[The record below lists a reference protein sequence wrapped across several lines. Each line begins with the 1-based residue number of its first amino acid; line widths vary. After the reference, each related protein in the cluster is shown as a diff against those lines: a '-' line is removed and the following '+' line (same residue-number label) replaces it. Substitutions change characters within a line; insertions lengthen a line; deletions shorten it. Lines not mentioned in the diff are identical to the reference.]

1 MDCWHRE
8 IDRASTEDEVVARAK
23 DYLVL
28 WAPSELEPLVRSERT
43 LQLEDG
49 ADIVRYQRRLAEG
62 YFEARCSPP
71 RAEQFQELSSYFW
84 HAAAR
89 IREIRRAV

>member
-8 IDRASTEDEVVARAK
+8 IERAKSEDEVVDRAQ

-28 WAPSELEPLVRSERT
+28 YSPQELEPLRQSDPAVR
-43 LQLEDG
+43 LESG
-49 ADIVRYQRRLAEG
+49 ADIVRYQRRLADGCYESRVSLV
-62 YFEARCSPP
+62 EPL
-71 RAEQFQELSSYFW
+71 EELASYFW

-89 IREIRRAV
+89 IRELRRTA

>member
-8 IDRASTEDEVVARAK
+8 IERANSEDEVVDRAQ

-28 WAPSELEPLVRSERT
+28 WSPDELQPLLRADAA
-43 LQLEDG
+43 LHLESG

-62 YFEARCSPP
+62 CFEIRPSEIEPL
-71 RAEQFQELSSYFW
+71 EELASYFW

-89 IREIRRAV
+89 IRELRRTA

>member
-8 IDRASTEDEVVARAK
+8 IDRANTETEVVARAK

-28 WAPSELEPLVRSERT
+28 WSPNELQPLMHSDSN
-43 LQLEDG
+43 LHIEDG

-62 YFEARCSPP
+62 YFEARCAPP
-71 RAEQFQELSSYFW
+71 RAEQYQELSSYFW

-89 IREIRRAV
+89 IRELRRAP

>member
-8 IDRASTEDEVVARAK
+8 IERAKSEDEVVDRAQ

-28 WAPSELEPLVRSERT
+28 YSPQELEPLKQSDASVR
-43 LQLEDG
+43 LESG
-49 ADIVRYQRRLAEG
+49 ADIVRYQRRLAVGCYESG
-62 YFEARCSPP
+62 ASHIEPL
-71 RAEQFQELSSYFW
+71 EELASYFW

-89 IREIRRAV
+89 IRELRRTA